1 MYNTRSTK
9 LGAVWIKKNAVI
21 TLVNCRKAGL
31 WVPNTINANVK
42 NESLKVK
49 VNVMKIIITFHVT
62 GKLPLPK
69 GGISVC
75 FKVTIYL
82 QLTQSPFTFNLLHL
96 PFDTIKDM
104 EEDYYQKNITPNL
117 FLSLSPFLMI
127 QRVTSLFSYFYLVN
141 FYTKVLQII
150 QNQGSVSWSRREG
163 SGKNGPLEDHVQ

>member
-1 MYNTRSTK
+1 MQFGLKTFA
-9 LGAVWIKKNAVI
+9 LI
-21 TLVNCRKAGL
+21 TLVDYRKAGL

-49 VNVMKIIITFHVT
+49 VNLMKIIITFHVT

-104 EEDYYQKNITPNL
+104 KEDYYQKN
-117 FLSLSPFLMI
+117 LSPKICVCLCL
-127 QRVTSLFSYFYLVN
+127 RS
-141 FYTKVLQII
+141 
-150 QNQGSVSWSRREG
+150 
-163 SGKNGPLEDHVQ
+163 

>member
-1 MYNTRSTK
+1 MQFGLKKK
-9 LGAVWIKKNAVI
+9 L
-21 TLVNCRKAGL
+21 LELKAGL

-49 VNVMKIIITFHVT
+49 VNLVKIIITFHVT

-104 EEDYYQKNITPNL
+104 KEDYYQKN
-117 FLSLSPFLMI
+117 LSPKICVCLKGQSADHAGKVAEKMAP
-127 QRVTSLFSYFYLVN
+127 LV
-141 FYTKVLQII
+141 
-150 QNQGSVSWSRREG
+150 
-163 SGKNGPLEDHVQ
+163 DHVQ